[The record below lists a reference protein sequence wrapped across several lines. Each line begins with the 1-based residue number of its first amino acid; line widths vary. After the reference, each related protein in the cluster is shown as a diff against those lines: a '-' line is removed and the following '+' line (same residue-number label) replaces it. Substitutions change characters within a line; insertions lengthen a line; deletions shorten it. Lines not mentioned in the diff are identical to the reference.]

1 MEPLVSLRVIV
12 LTPRGNSMTI
22 SEISAYRAHVTHCC
36 SQSSL
41 AKDDR
46 LKKYWDDLADNW
58 ISLENAVIERDKL

>member
-1 MEPLVSLRVIV
+1 
-12 LTPRGNSMTI
+12 MTI

-41 AKDDR
+41 AKDHR